1 MTMQRLLS
9 SNPLLILAISVGC
22 SSESPNADTNMTTPM
37 NNGGAL
43 GVAGT
48 TGTAGTGVNPVGT
61 AGTTTG
67 GTAGVPASGGVGGQI
82 DPQGGSGGASGGA
95 GGTAGAGGSTGGT
108 AGVSTGG
115 TQGIGGRPSGP
126 SSACGGPIAPDV
138 LVEPVRHDMTVTV
151 DPEFQPAYTSRYY
164 YTNLP
169 STWDPAKP
177 YPVMMYGAGCGQTGP
192 EGGPFA
198 NMEDYLYVQLISA
211 SVTGDTV
218 VPPSGAPGCF
228 QAGREGMHNSPDGPY
243 FDQVLA
249 EVAAKYCID
258 LGQIYVAGWS
268 SGAWLSNWLA
278 CARGGVIR
286 STVAG
291 SGGLFEDHGTC
302 LPGTAAMIF
311 PGDAGSTQQN
321 GFDIGA
327 AYGRD
332 QLIMANGCDTTP
344 TTMAFGGANNCEYY
358 GNCTLGAPV
367 VYCTDGGGHGG
378 PLGFMKDAG
387 LALWATLP

>member
-1 MTMQRLLS
+1 MT
-9 SNPLLILAISVGC
+9 
-22 SSESPNADTNMTTPM
+22 PNNT
-37 NNGGAL
+37 GGTL

-48 TGTAGTGVNPVGT
+48 TAGGTAGSTQGT
-61 AGTTTG
+61 AGTTAGGAAGTPSTG
-67 GTAGVPASGGVGGQI
+67 GTGGQ
-82 DPQGGSGGASGGA
+82 PVAGQGGA
-95 GGTAGAGGSTGGT
+95 GGTGGGAGGAGGA
-108 AGVSTGG
+108 AGGAGG
-115 TQGIGGRPSGP
+115 AAGGAAGQAAGGAGGLGKGP
-126 SSACGGPIAPDV
+126 SSACGGPVADDP
-138 LVEPVRHDMTVTV
+138 LVDPVRHDMTVTV
-151 DPEFQPAYTSRYY
+151 DPEFLPAYASRYY
-164 YTNLP
+164 FTNLP
-169 STWDPAKP
+169 STWDPTQP

-198 NMEDYLYVQLISA
+198 GMEDYIYVQLISA
-211 SVTGDTV
+211 SVNGDTV

-258 LGQIYVAGWS
+258 LSRIYVAGWS

-344 TTMAFGGANNCEYY
+344 T
-358 GNCTLGAPV
+358 
-367 VYCTDGGGHGG
+367 
-378 PLGFMKDAG
+378 
-387 LALWATLP
+387 

>member
-1 MTMQRLLS
+1 
-9 SNPLLILAISVGC
+9 V
-22 SSESPNADTNMTTPM
+22 
-37 NNGGAL
+37 
-43 GVAGT
+43 
-48 TGTAGTGVNPVGT
+48 
-61 AGTTTG
+61 
-67 GTAGVPASGGVGGQI
+67 
-82 DPQGGSGGASGGA
+82 
-95 GGTAGAGGSTGGT
+95 
-108 AGVSTGG
+108 
-115 TQGIGGRPSGP
+115 
-126 SSACGGPIAPDV
+126 IAPDE
-138 LVEPVRHDMTVTV
+138 LVEPVRHDMMVTV
-151 DPEFQPAYTSRYY
+151 DPEFQPAYVPRYY

-169 STWDPAKP
+169 STWDPTKP

-198 NMEDYLYVQLISA
+198 GMEDYIYVQLISA

-218 VPPSGAPGCF
+218 VPPQGAPGCF

-249 EVAAKYCID
+249 EIAATYCID
-258 LGQIYVAGWS
+258 LSKIYVAGWS

-311 PGDAGSTQQN
+311 PGDAGSTDQN

-344 TTMAFGGANNCEYY
+344 TTMTFGGANNCEYY

-378 PLGFMKDAG
+378 PLGFMKEAG